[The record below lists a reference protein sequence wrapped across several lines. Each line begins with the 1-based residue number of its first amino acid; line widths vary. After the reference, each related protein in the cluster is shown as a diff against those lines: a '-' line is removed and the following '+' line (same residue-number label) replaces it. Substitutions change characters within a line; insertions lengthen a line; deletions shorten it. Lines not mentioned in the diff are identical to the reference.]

1 MFKSGCGVAILLL
14 SGAAVGLGLLMG
26 GECGGDPRAT
36 DSTGRTVAVRV
47 GDQPVYAEDVI
58 EQAQEQMRNM
68 PVDPKTEAYVYSM
81 VLSGQIQRAA
91 NVQLAQR
98 SGVQLTDDAIMTGV
112 DRQLNDVFGEGL
124 RFQLLAQSKIGADAT
139 PEQVAEAYKAETGKT
154 PDEERQEIAQ
164 EVRQGLA
171 DPARRADIISAVAP
185 ELVMGQFRESR
196 NPSEQEVRQSF
207 DMLNFRRILISTRG
221 KTAQEAQAE
230 AEKVLQEVRGGT
242 DFKQAMDRHS
252 QDVPQQEGKVS
263 ENTVSLA
270 RIDLEA
276 NPTMQPLMQL
286 EPNGI
291 SGVIDVPEG
300 KAIYQLIDV
309 KSDAPADFDEQKDR
323 YRREYLD
330 RFARQRLQREI
341 EQITKGGGFDWQLK
355 GFKALYD
362 FGMVM
367 TEATPGDQATRMRA
381 IADEAKAAADSNNF
395 AEQRVALV
403 TWYAAVD
410 ELWTQATDKQP
421 LRAERKDVL
430 EAILQNMESFEAR
443 MKLVEVAIEEND
455 GSAAFLNLN
464 QAARTN
470 VTYDPTAE
478 QRWREVNE
486 RIEQLKAQNLLTD
499 EQESGLR
506 EVQERWRTE
515 KAEAERIEQEIRAQ
529 QEAEQRRLQ
538 EEFEKQEREA
548 AAATTGGAGTT
559 PAPSTTGGAPAPAT
573 TGQ

>member
-1 MFKSGCGVAILLL
+1 
-14 SGAAVGLGLLMG
+14 
-26 GECGGDPRAT
+26 
-36 DSTGRTVAVRV
+36 
-47 GDQPVYAEDVI
+47 
-58 EQAQEQMRNM
+58 
-68 PVDPKTEAYVYSM
+68 
-81 VLSGQIQRAA
+81 
-91 NVQLAQR
+91 
-98 SGVQLTDDAIMTGV
+98 
-112 DRQLNDVFGEGL
+112 
-124 RFQLLAQSKIGADAT
+124 
-139 PEQVAEAYKAETGKT
+139 
-154 PDEERQEIAQ
+154 
-164 EVRQGLA
+164 VRQGLA